1 MSSTA
6 SDALRNKAT
15 QKELAGDLDA
25 AFALYVQATQSY
37 LQLSRTSNSPAARD
51 LYKLS
56 ATRCLERAERIK
68 AVKRDLPLIKKDP
81 FSPGTLWLLL
91 DTLYPGSKLHSESQ
105 SYILSKSTV
114 RNGIHLPV
122 WKDGSVVS
130 SSSSSTFTYV
140 LIIFHRVLT
149 AKSRTEIQMVSY

>member
-37 LQLSRTSNSPAARD
+37 LHLSRTSNSPAARD
-51 LYKLS
+51 LYKVS

-68 AVKRDLPLIKKDP
+68 ATKRDLPLIKKNP
-81 FSPGTLWLLL
+81 FSPGTPWLLSDSL
-91 DTLYPGSKLHSESQ
+91 SLTPGSETASRISILYSVEVNCPQRYPSSCLEGGKCYIIIVNVQVCAHYLALH
-105 SYILSKSTV
+105 
-114 RNGIHLPV
+114 
-122 WKDGSVVS
+122 
-130 SSSSSTFTYV
+130 V
-140 LIIFHRVLT
+140 L
-149 AKSRTEIQMVSY
+149 